1 MYKKGSTQSIVISVI
16 ALGIM
21 LFGVSP
27 DVQEA
32 LSYYTGLSEDWA
44 VLTDKPKV
52 LGSKEETGIIN
63 RVVDGDTIVLEDGRT
78 IRYLYVDTP
87 ETKKPNSPVMC
98 YGKEA
103 SAFNTSFTG
112 AKVSLKKDKEA
123 TDRYGR
129 DLRIVFLDGRN
140 TDDVS
145 QSINAQLVKFGMATV
160 KIYKPNDTFEKELRV
175 IEEKAKKE
183 KKGAW
188 KSCEKPFEV

>member
-1 MYKKGSTQSIVISVI
+1 MYKKGSIQSVTISVI
-16 ALGIM
+16 ALGIL
-21 LFGVSP
+21 LFGANP

-44 VLTDKPKV
+44 ELTDKPKV

-78 IRYLYVDTP
+78 IRYLYIDTP

-112 AKVSLKKDKEA
+112 AKVILKKDKTA
-123 TDRYGR
+123 LDRYGR
-129 DLRIVFLDGRN
+129 DLRIVYLDGRN
-140 TDDVS
+140 TDDIS
-145 QSINAQLVKFGMATV
+145 QSINAQMVKFGMAKV
-160 KIYKPNDTFEKELRV
+160 KIYGNNDTYEKELLV
-175 IEEKAKKE
+175 IEEQAKKDRA
-183 KKGAW
+183 GAW
-188 KSCEKPFEV
+188 KSCDKPFEK